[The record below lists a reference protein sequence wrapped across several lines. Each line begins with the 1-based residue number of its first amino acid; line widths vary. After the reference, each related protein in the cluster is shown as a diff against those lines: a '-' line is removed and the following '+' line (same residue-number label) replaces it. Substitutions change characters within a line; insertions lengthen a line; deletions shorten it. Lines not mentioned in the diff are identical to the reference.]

1 MCAVSFQNPRQDLHN
16 TRSIFTLAEVKSTT
30 LTAGGLSFLIGFG
43 DSSFGA
49 YNHFVRENRYTMFKN
64 PRAAQDICRKEM
76 LKQGTNGGLRLMLK
90 VTGIVGFY
98 LWTTQS
104 MNFIRNDINPLDHAL
119 CGGVLGGLY
128 R

>member
-1 MCAVSFQNPRQDLHN
+1 M
-16 TRSIFTLAEVKSTT
+16 IFILAEVIGAAMS
-30 LTAGGLSFLIGFG
+30 AGCLSFLIGFG
-43 DSSFGA
+43 DYAFGA

-76 LKQGTNGGLRLMLK
+76 LKQGTNGGLRLSLK
-90 VTGIVGFY
+90 CTAIVGLY